1 MRVDPLDRHHDS
13 RLILGVG
20 ISLAIIIIASTI
32 ISAFS
37 LRESSRAEWSQEM
50 SNLTL
55 VLAEHAS
62 QTFFSAEVA
71 LDSIE
76 DVIKSAKLKD
86 SRAYEQLASSEQS
99 YADLKEKISS
109 NPIIEVASFV
119 SNTGEVLNSTRE
131 FPPRELSVADRDY
144 FNKHLSGTSN
154 GTYYSAPFKTRA
166 QGSWVFYLSR
176 RVVAGDGTF
185 LGVIVVGVSAEL
197 FSKFYE
203 RIGNNMGNGASISL
217 YKKDNTLM
225 TRWPFV
231 PNLIG
236 TRNASDSADYHVIE
250 KQRPFGV
257 EIVSAPRLTQGN
269 LTTSRMVASR
279 SLERYPFVVTS
290 VITENLYLANWV
302 KSVRWIWATAA
313 FSMSLLAISIV
324 LLLKANRKINQE
336 LAERTQAQEALSRAH
351 EELEQRVKERTHELT
366 LEIAERR
373 ATQEELSRV
382 NAHIAEV
389 SHRAGMAEV
398 ANSVLHNI
406 GNVLNSV
413 NVSVSV
419 IREQLKVSPLNKL
432 PPAADMLKQ
441 HSNNLAD
448 FFMHDEKGKL
458 FPRFLDMLSSQWQ
471 KEHQTL
477 LSETTQLRDSV
488 QHINDIISK
497 QQSLSGQLG
506 VNEMFNVAELI
517 RSTFNFH
524 ESSFTKSNIDL
535 AFDLKEDLVWNGDRS
550 KFTQIMLNLIVN
562 AEESLIAS
570 SSSPLQLS
578 IISRLTKHGDLEI
591 KVIDNGCGIAPEVMK
606 KLFSYGFT
614 TKATGHGFGLHAS
627 ALAAQEMGG
636 KLEAFSQGVG
646 HGATFTLSIPPS
658 ATERPVSSDHENKAT
673 GETK

>member
-1 MRVDPLDRHHDS
+1 MSVDPKNRHRDS

-20 ISLAIIIIASTI
+20 ISLALIIIASTI

-50 SNLTL
+50 SSLTL
-55 VLAEHAS
+55 ALAEHAS

-71 LDSIE
+71 LDSVE
-76 DVIKSAKLKD
+76 DILKSVKPQDIQTFQK
-86 SRAYEQLASSEQS
+86 LASSEQTFN
-99 YADLKEKISS
+99 DLKEKISS

-119 SNTGEVLNSTRE
+119 SNKGDVLNSTRE
-131 FPPRELSVADRDY
+131 FPAQGLNVSDRDY
-144 FNKHLSGTSN
+144 INRHFNSSSTGI
-154 GTYYSAPFKTRA
+154 YYSAPFKTRA
-166 QGSWVFYLSR
+166 QGTWVFYLSKKIINS
-176 RVVAGDGTF
+176 DGEF

-203 RIGNNMGNGASISL
+203 RIVNNMGNGASISL
-217 YKKDNTLM
+217 YKNDNTLM
-225 TRWPFV
+225 TRWPFE

-236 TRNASDSADYHVIE
+236 TRNASELTEHQAVDKLGPY
-250 KQRPFGV
+250 GV
-257 EIVSAPRLTQGN
+257 EIITAPRLTQGN
-269 LTTSRMVASR
+269 LTTTRMIATR
-279 SLERYPFVVTS
+279 KLNRYPFHVTS

-336 LAERTQAQEALSRAH
+336 LAERTQAQEALSQAH
-351 EELEQRVKERTHELT
+351 EKLEQRVKERTHELT

-419 IREQLKVSPLNKL
+419 IRDQLKYTPLNKL
-432 PPAADMLKQ
+432 PPAVDMLKS
-441 HSNNLAD
+441 HHDNLSE
-448 FFMHDEKGKL
+448 FFTKDEKGKL
-458 FPRFLDMLSSQWQ
+458 FPRFLEILSSQW
-471 KEHQTL
+471 KNENETL
-477 LSETTQLRDSV
+477 LSETAQLRDSV

-506 VNEMFNVAELI
+506 VNEIFNVAELVK
-517 RSTFNFH
+517 STFNFH
-524 ESSFTKSNIDL
+524 ESSFTKSNIQLD
-535 AFDLKEDLVWNGDRS
+535 FDLKEDLLWNGDRS

-562 AEESLIAS
+562 AEESMMAS
-570 SSSPLQLS
+570 NNIPHRLS
-578 IISRLTKHGDLEI
+578 ITSQLIHGKELEI
-591 KVIDNGCGIAPEVMK
+591 KVTDNGCGIATDVMN

-614 TKATGHGFGLHAS
+614 TKPTGHGFGLHAS

-636 KLEAFSQGVG
+636 TLEAFSAGTG
-646 HGATFTLSIPPS
+646 KGATFVLTIPP
-658 ATERPVSSDHENKAT
+658 ANSDPESQSG
-673 GETK
+673 GEKK

>member
-1 MRVDPLDRHHDS
+1 MLITNKNRHSDS

-20 ISLAIIIIASTI
+20 LTLALIIIASTI

-55 VLAEHAS
+55 ALAENAS

-76 DVIKSAKLKD
+76 DVLKLEKLKNQ
-86 SRAYEQLASSEQS
+86 SEYEKFASSEQQFWS
-99 YADLKEKISS
+99 LKEKIST

-119 SNTGEVLNSTRE
+119 SNTGDVLNSTRS
-131 FPPRELSVADRDY
+131 FPPQELNVADRDY
-144 FNKHLSGTSN
+144 FKQTNAEKINS
-154 GTYYSAPFKTRA
+154 TYYGKPIKTRA

-176 RVVAGDGTF
+176 KLFNEDGKF
-185 LGVIVVGVSAEL
+185 IGMIVVGVSAEL

-217 YKKDNTLM
+217 FRKDNTLM
-225 TRWPFV
+225 TRWPFE

-236 TRNASDSADYHVIE
+236 TNQPLHADKKQSVE
-250 KQRPFGV
+250 KQRPQGV
-257 EIVSAPRLTQGN
+257 EIISSPRLTQGN
-269 LTTSRMVASR
+269 LTTTRMVATR
-279 SLERYPFVVTS
+279 HLERYPFFVTS

-336 LAERTQAQEALSRAH
+336 LRERTQAQQDLSLAH
-351 EELEQRVKERTHELT
+351 EDLEQRVINRTQELT
-366 LEIAERR
+366 REIAERR
-373 ATQEELSRV
+373 ATQDELSRV

-413 NVSVSV
+413 NVSVAV
-419 IREQLKVSPLNKL
+419 IRKQLRTTPLSKL
-432 PPAADMLKQ
+432 PPAMELLKQ
-441 HSNNLAD
+441 HEMDLATYLTT
-448 FFMHDEKGKL
+448 DEKGKL
-458 FPRFLDMLSSQWQ
+458 LPRFLEMLSGQWQ
-471 KEHQTL
+471 TEHATL
-477 LSETTQLRDSV
+477 LSEANQLHDSV
-488 QHINDIISK
+488 QHINDIINK

-506 VNEMFNVAELI
+506 VHEIFDVAELI
-517 RSTFNFH
+517 RSTFSFH
-524 ESSFTKSNIDL
+524 ESSFTRSNIALTLDL
-535 AFDLKEDLVWNGDRS
+535 QDQLIWNGDRS

-562 AEESLIAS
+562 AEESLVSSGIAQPQLRIS
-570 SSSPLQLS
+570 SYRKSDGSL
-578 IISRLTKHGDLEI
+578 
-591 KVIDNGCGIAPEVMK
+591 VIQVKDNGCGISSEVMQ

-614 TKATGHGFGLHAS
+614 TKPTGHGFGLHAS
-627 ALAAQEMGG
+627 ALAAQDMGG
-636 KLEAFSQGVG
+636 TLEAFSDGVG
-646 HGATFTLSIPPS
+646 MGATFVLSVPETNTGP
-658 ATERPVSSDHENKAT
+658 NKKVT
-673 GETK
+673 GDQR

>member
-1 MRVDPLDRHHDS
+1 MLVTDQNRHSDS

-20 ISLAIIIIASTI
+20 LTLALIIIASTI

-55 VLAEHAS
+55 ALAENAS

-71 LDSIE
+71 LDSIDDLLKLE
-76 DVIKSAKLKD
+76 KLKNQ
-86 SRAYEQLASSEQS
+86 AEYEKFASSEQQFWG
-99 YADLKEKISS
+99 LKEKIST

-119 SNTGEVLNSTRE
+119 SNTGEVLNSTRA
-131 FPPRELSVADRDY
+131 FPPQELNVADRDY
-144 FNKHLSGTSN
+144 FKQSNAEKITS
-154 GTYYSAPFKTRA
+154 TYYGKPIKTRA

-176 RVVAGDGTF
+176 KLFSEEGKFIGM
-185 LGVIVVGVSAEL
+185 IVVGVSAEL

-217 YKKDNTLM
+217 FRKDNTLM
-225 TRWPFV
+225 TRWPFE

-236 TRNASDSADYHVIE
+236 TTQNIQTNGIQSVE
-250 KQRPFGV
+250 KQRPQGV
-257 EIVSAPRLTQGN
+257 EIISSPRLTQGN
-269 LTTSRMVASR
+269 LTTTRMVATR
-279 SLERYPFVVTS
+279 QLERYPFFVTS

-336 LAERTQAQEALSRAH
+336 LRERTQAQHDLSLAH
-351 EELEQRVKERTHELT
+351 EELEQRVIDRTQELT
-366 LEIAERR
+366 REIAERR

-382 NAHIAEV
+382 NAHIADV

-419 IREQLKVSPLNKL
+419 IRKQLRSTPLSKL
-432 PPAADMLKQ
+432 PPTVEMLKA
-441 HSNNLAD
+441 HESDLSRYLTT
-448 FFMHDEKGKL
+448 DEKGKL
-458 FPRFLDMLSSQWQ
+458 FPRFLEMLSSQWQ
-471 KEHQTL
+471 TEHATL
-477 LSETTQLRDSV
+477 VSETNQLHESV
-488 QHINDIISK
+488 QHINDIINK

-506 VNEMFNVAELI
+506 VHEIFDVAELI
-517 RSTFNFH
+517 RSTFSFH
-524 ESSFTKSNIDL
+524 ETSFTRSNIQVL
-535 AFDLKEDLVWNGDRS
+535 FDLENKLIWNGDRS

-562 AEESLIAS
+562 AEESLVTS
-570 SSSPLQLS
+570 GNSPLLLQ
-578 IISRLTKHGDLEI
+578 ISSHQREDGLLEI
-591 KVIDNGCGIAPEVMK
+591 MVKDNGCGISNEIMS

-614 TKATGHGFGLHAS
+614 TKPTGHGYGLHAS
-627 ALAAQEMGG
+627 ALAAQDMGG
-636 KLEAFSQGVG
+636 TLEAFSDGVG
-646 HGATFTLSIPPS
+646 MGATFVLTVPPGNATS
-658 ATERPVSSDHENKAT
+658 AGVAAGASA
-673 GETK
+673 